1 MADFARAVGVS
12 RPRISQLKKQG
23 KIDIGSDGLM
33 DLHREAKRIGRE
45 VDETQL
51 PPPPEP
57 REQFR
62 SQEHETEPA
71 GPIDFGYY
79 RSLKMKED

>member
-1 MADFARAVGVS
+1 MADFAWAVGVS

-23 KIDIGSDGLM
+23 KIDIGPDGLM

-62 SQEHETEPA
+62 SQEQ
-71 GPIDFGYY
+71 
-79 RSLKMKED
+79 LKQNQQAQSI